1 MFLVKLKLVDIMP
14 NPRLAFRYAKALLD
28 LAVEKKQLDEVYTDM
43 LWLKS
48 VCKSNP
54 DFVNMLKSPVVPGD
68 KKNKILKAIAGDRL
82 GKMVTS
88 FNSLLIQK
96 AREASLPEIVNAF
109 IVQYKEYK
117 NIYIIKLTTAGSMD
131 KGLKEAIVK
140 QVKLIGG
147 FENIEL
153 EEKIDNAIVGGFVLQ
168 VGDKL
173 IDASIACDLK
183 TIAKQFENNDFL
195 YKLR

>member
-1 MFLVKLKLVDIMP
+1 MP

-28 LAVEKKQLDEVYTDM
+28 LAVEKEQLDEVYTDM

-173 IDASIACDLK
+173 IDASIAYDLK

>member
-1 MFLVKLKLVDIMP
+1 MP

-28 LAVEKKQLDEVYTDM
+28 LAVEQGQIDEVYTDM

-54 DFVNMLKSPVVPGD
+54 DFVSVLKSPVISSE
-68 KKNKILKAIAGDRL
+68 KKVSILHAVAGDRL
-82 GKMVTS
+82 SKLVVS
-88 FNSLLIQK
+88 FNSLLIK
-96 AREASLPEIVNAF
+96 KTREANLPEIITSF
-109 IVQYKEYK
+109 IIQYKTFK
-117 NIYIIKLTTAGSMD
+117 NIHIVKLTTATPLS
-131 KGLKEAIVK
+131 EAVRNEIIV
-140 QVKLIGG
+140 QVKKAGG

-153 EEKIDNAIVGGFVLQ
+153 EEKVDKNVIGGFVLQ

-173 IDASIACDLK
+173 VDASIAYDLK